1 MLYELFGL
9 FVTESL
15 NLFIHEINFTK
26 LPHENYQNTG
36 AGYVVKCDKPKLGC
50 TKKVMHWCLGTTR
63 I

>member
-36 AGYVVKCDKPKLGC
+36 AGYVVKCD
-50 TKKVMHWCLGTTR
+50 
-63 I
+63 